1 MIKEITLSEEELRA
15 RLVHYPLAKK
25 SDDLEEMIQK
35 VEVFSRVTV
44 ELNSAKHIN
53 ALIVRMEDG
62 LANIGE

>member
-1 MIKEITLSEEELRA
+1 M
-15 RLVHYPLAKK
+15 HYPLAKK